1 MCVMKISTKG
11 RYALKI
17 MIDLAQHNDGEYISL
32 KEIAARQDISIKYLE
47 TIISLLNK
55 AGFVESLRGKSGG
68 YRLTRSPKEYTAG
81 SILKISEGSLAP
93 VSCLSDETEK
103 CEKAGECVSLPLW
116 RNLDK
121 VVDDYLESVTLK
133 ELIDMHDEQIC
144 CE

>member
-1 MCVMKISTKG
+1 MKISTKG
-11 RYALKI
+11 RYALKV
-17 MIDLAQHNDGEYISL
+17 MINLAQHNDGEYISL
-32 KEIAARQDISIKYLE
+32 KEIAVRQDISIKYLE

-68 YRLTRSPKEYTAG
+68 YRVTRGPEEYTAG

-93 VSCLSDETEK
+93 VSCLSDEAGK
-103 CEKAGECVSLPLW
+103 CEKASECVSLPLW

-133 ELIDMHDEQIC
+133 ELLDMHDEPDC
-144 CE
+144 L

>member
-1 MCVMKISTKG
+1 MKISTKG
-11 RYALKI
+11 RYALKV
-17 MIDLAQHNDGEYISL
+17 MIDLAQHDDGEFIAL

-68 YRLTRSPKEYTAG
+68 YRLTRSPDEYTAG

-93 VSCLSDETEK
+93 VSCLYDDAEK
-103 CEKAGECVSLPLW
+103 CEKAGGCVSLPLW
-116 RNLDK
+116 RKLDK

-133 ELIDMHDEQIC
+133 ELIDMHDEQV
-144 CE
+144 

>member
-1 MCVMKISTKG
+1 MKISTKG
-11 RYALKI
+11 RYALKV

-32 KEIAARQDISIKYLE
+32 KEIAVRQDISIKYLE

-68 YRLTRSPKEYTAG
+68 YTAG

-93 VSCLSDETEK
+93 VSCLSDEAGK
-103 CEKAGECVSLPLW
+103 CEKASECVSLPLW

-133 ELIDMHDEQIC
+133 ELLDMHDEPDC
-144 CE
+144 L